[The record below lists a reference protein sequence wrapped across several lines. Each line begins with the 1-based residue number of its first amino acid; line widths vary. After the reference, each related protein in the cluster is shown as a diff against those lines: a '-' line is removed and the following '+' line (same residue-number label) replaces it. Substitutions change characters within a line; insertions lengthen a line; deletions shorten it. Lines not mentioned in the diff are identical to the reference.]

1 MTNRGKT
8 SSVYLRTLISLTLC
22 TILVFA
28 VLCFVYY
35 QRMSS
40 SIISEESNSL
50 YNRAQGIAIGFQS
63 LEKGNTQRIS
73 AISDLDK
80 EFLLSSSISNT
91 CYTWIV
97 EKDGSLLYFTDIPEP
112 VIGQLQRNDTSF
124 LMTSTQ
130 MRGLT
135 DRPNGGVIT
144 GTQNGL
150 FSDPQNSWLSAAY
163 PLNDGG
169 QFLVIHESVD
179 VGKQT
184 MWMLSNGLALPVLIS
199 FAIALLIFTL
209 MARSL
214 VRPIRLLSDAA
225 TKVTHGDLTAR
236 IHIADLEKDSP
247 VRFFITDELSEMVI
261 TVNHMIER
269 LEAQENDRRVF
280 VSSIA
285 HDLRTPLT
293 SIKGFVSA
301 MMDGTIPPD
310 RYDHYLQIV
319 KTEVDRIQTLTM
331 SMTEVSTLGQE
342 ESMNMQPFDV
352 NDLIRSTVN
361 NLENLIDAKNLGVQ
375 IETYTDE
382 KGRLT
387 ALGDKEAIMRVIYNL
402 LTNAVKFTPK
412 NGVIS
417 IASEYNSRRNLIT
430 IIIEDSGPGIPSD
443 KRKRVFD
450 SFYKIDESR
459 TNPGSGLGL
468 YICKEI
474 LRAHDQL
481 ITVGSSRVLGGA
493 SFSFTL
499 KGVRKAGL

>member
-1 MTNRGKT
+1 MANRGKT
-8 SSVYLRTLISLTLC
+8 SSVYLRALISLTLC

-63 LEKGNTQRIS
+63 LEKGNTNRIT
-73 AISDLDK
+73 AVSDLDK

-97 EKDGSLLYFTDIPEP
+97 EKDGSLLYFTDIPDP

-130 MRGLT
+130 MRGLM
-135 DRPNGGVIT
+135 DRTSGGVIT

-163 PLNDGG
+163 PLNDSG
-169 QFLVIHESVD
+169 QYLVIHESVD
-179 VGKQT
+179 VEKQT

-199 FAIALLIFTL
+199 FAIALLLFTL

-310 RYDHYLQIV
+310 RFDHYLQIV

-382 KGRLT
+382 NGRLT

-417 IASEYNSRRNLIT
+417 ITSEYNGRRNLIT
-430 IIIEDSGPGIPSD
+430 IIIEDSGPGIPAD